1 MFNGSM
7 VSMLQFCN
15 FFTYEFSLILMTS
28 MSHSQIKVYGKL
40 IFTSHPHNV
49 ISDDNISSG

>member
-1 MFNGSM
+1 M

-28 MSHSQIKVYGKL
+28 MSDSQRKVYGKL

-49 ISDDNISSG
+49 ISDDNISSD